1 MSSAERRLIAEQ
13 GKLDA
18 LRQRIE
24 QTSYMK
30 AGDVRKHLN
39 ISRSKLA
46 EIPREVLPYVPGQGV
61 REHRTYHPADVA
73 AYPARA
79 RRWRDAIAAGTE
91 SDVLEQMEIEI
102 RERDD
107 AMIRD
112 ALESYA
118 A

>member
-1 MSSAERRLIAEQ
+1 MSNTERRLIAEQ

-18 LRQRIE
+18 LRQRIV

-30 AGDVRKHLN
+30 AAEVRAHLN

-46 EIPREVLPYVPGQGV
+46 EIPREVLPYVPGSGK
-61 REHRTYHPADVA
+61 REHRVYNPADVA

-79 RRWRDAIAAGTE
+79 RRWRDGIAEGRE
-91 SDVLEQMEIEI
+91 SEVLEQMRRDLE
-102 RERDD
+102 ERDD
-107 AMIRD
+107 AAITE
-112 ALESYA
+112 ALDGHA

>member
-18 LRQRIE
+18 LRQRIV

-30 AGDVRKHLN
+30 AGDVRAHLN

-46 EIPREVLPYVPGQGV
+46 EIPREVLPYVPGQGE

-79 RRWRDAIAAGTE
+79 RRWRDAIAAGSE
-91 SDVLEQMEIEI
+91 AEALEAMAGDLQ
-102 RERDD
+102 ERDD

-112 ALESYA
+112 ALEGHA